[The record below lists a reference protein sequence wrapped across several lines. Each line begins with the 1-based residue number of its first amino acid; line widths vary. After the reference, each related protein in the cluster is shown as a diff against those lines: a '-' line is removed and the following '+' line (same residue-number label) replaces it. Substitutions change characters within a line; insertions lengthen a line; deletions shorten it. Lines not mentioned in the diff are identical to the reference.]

1 MKLLFKQRMFSWLD
15 SYDVF
20 DQQGN
25 TVYRI
30 KGQLAWG
37 HCQKIFDMNGNELG
51 TVKQRLFTWLPKFEI
66 YRGEQYMGCIS
77 REFSWF
83 KPKYNIDCN
92 GWQVEGSVWEWDYR
106 ILSSGGSEIA
116 TISKE
121 LFNWTDTYSIDVQN
135 PADALCAL
143 MLVIAI
149 DAEKCS
155 RKD

>member
-77 REFSWF
+77 REFSYS
-83 KPKYNIDCN
+83 KKH
-92 GWQVEGSVWEWDYR
+92 
-106 ILSSGGSEIA
+106 LSSAFKQQFKVGISEYLTTVRINHACVLMEQKHTSVKDIA
-116 TISKE
+116 
-121 LFNWTDTYSIDVQN
+121 Y
-135 PADALCAL
+135 LCGFSEQL
-143 MLVIAI
+143 YF
-149 DAEKCS
+149 S
-155 RKD
+155 RVFRKKMGMSPREHMKTLI